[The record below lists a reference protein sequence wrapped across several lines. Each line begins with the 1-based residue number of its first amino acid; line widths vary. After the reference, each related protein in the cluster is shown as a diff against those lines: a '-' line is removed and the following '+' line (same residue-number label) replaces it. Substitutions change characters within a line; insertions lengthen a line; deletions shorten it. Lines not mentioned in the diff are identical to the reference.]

1 MNNSPTFRALISAAC
16 LSLAAFGSAFAQ
28 SPSSASSLAPVKLEE
43 FNVSDTK
50 VQSYQADRVQMGAF
64 RDLDPVDVP
73 LTINVITRE
82 ALDAQAAR
90 SLFDALKNT
99 AGATRSQLSGS
110 VYDNIAVRG
119 ILVENRGNY
128 RLNGSLP
135 IVNLIDL
142 SMENKERVEVL
153 KGASSLYYGFVPP
166 SGLVNLTTKRPTPQ
180 ALTAL
185 TISGNSFGAING
197 QIDVSR
203 KFGDKK
209 QGGIRINL
217 AAGNEDLGVDNFKA
231 SREFA
236 SIATDWK
243 FSDRVIFRFDL
254 ENLKKN
260 VTEQATIA
268 LLPAVGAVGG
278 VGGTI
283 TLPPMP
289 PLSRN
294 FGGEWER
301 YDANMANILGRVD
314 ILISSHWTVLIE
326 GGHARTYRDRLFS
339 QIQNYNLT
347 TGAAQ
352 LNIGFTPS
360 QLYLNTNWRAE
371 LFGRFLT
378 GKIPHN
384 LSFGATTNAREQ
396 DIYNLGTINF
406 NTNYFNP
413 IPVPKL
419 SAPTVTSIRTPNKIK
434 DTGIYI
440 SDRISLFEDR
450 ALIIAGVRSTDYSTH
465 TTVYTTTNATGV
477 TTAVP
482 SNYDVTGKLS
492 PMVSAAWK
500 PTPRSSLYVS
510 YSKALEAG
518 GNAPAAQA
526 NAGFVLPPLE
536 SRQYEVGAK
545 AQVGGVLVQVGR
557 FDIERP
563 ATFVDSRNFFTA
575 NGKAAYT
582 GTELFVSGEII
593 PSLSVIASGIVL
605 DAKATN
611 AANLATFG
619 KIPQGTAKYT
629 SSLFLDWRVP
639 EVKGFTVSAGAF
651 YIGRRPM
658 NDANQAF
665 IGGYTTFTAGTSY
678 RFNLGNRAMVARI
691 NGENIFEKHA
701 WAASNGLLATTFPRM
716 IKFSLT
722 TNF

>member
-1 MNNSPTFRALISAAC
+1 MNYRFKIRPAFRAFVLGVATTG
-16 LSLAAFGSAFAQ
+16 AAFSQ
-28 SPSSASSLAPVKLEE
+28 TTSSASSLPPVKLEE
-43 FNVSDTK
+43 FNVSGSK
-50 VQSYQADRVQMGAF
+50 VESYQADRVQMGAF

-73 LTINVITRE
+73 LTINVVTRE

-142 SMENKERVEVL
+142 SLENKERVEVL

-185 TISGNSFGAING
+185 TISANSFGAING
-197 QIDVSR
+197 QVDVSR
-203 KFGDKK
+203 KFGDKN
-209 QGGIRINL
+209 QGGIRVNL
-217 AAGNEDLGVDNFKA
+217 AAGDEDLGIDNFRA
-231 SREFA
+231 SRTFA
-236 SIATDWK
+236 AVAADWK
-243 FSDRVIFRFDL
+243 FTDRVIFRFDL
-254 ENLKKN
+254 ENLRKN

-283 TLPPMP
+283 TLPPLP

-294 FGGEWER
+294 FGGEWQR
-301 YDANMANILGRVD
+301 YNANMANILGRVD
-314 ILISSHWTVLIE
+314 ILLSPHWTILLE

-339 QIQNYNLT
+339 QLQNYNLT

-360 QLYLNTNWRAE
+360 QLYLNTNWRTE

-384 LSFGATTNAREQ
+384 LSVGATTNAREQ
-396 DIYNLGTINF
+396 DIYNLGTVNF

-413 IPVPKL
+413 VPVPKL
-419 SAPTVTSIRTPNKIK
+419 TAPTATVIRTPNKIK
-434 DTGIYI
+434 DTGVYV
-440 SDRISLFEDR
+440 SDRISLFDDH
-450 ALIIAGVRSTDYSTH
+450 ALIIAGVRTTDYASH
-465 TTVYTTTNATGV
+465 TTVYTTTNSTGV

-482 SNYDVTGKLS
+482 SNYDVGGKFS
-492 PMVSAAWK
+492 PMISAAWK
-500 PTPRSSLYVS
+500 PTPKSSLYVS

-518 GNAPAAQA
+518 ATATTAQA
-526 NAGFVLPPLE
+526 NSGSVLPPLE
-536 SRQYEVGAK
+536 SRQYEIGAK
-545 AQVGGVLVQVGR
+545 AQLLGVLFQVGY
-557 FDIERP
+557 FDISRP
-563 ATFVDSRNFFTA
+563 ATFVDSRNFLTP
-575 NGKAAYT
+575 NGKAAYK
-582 GTELFVSGEII
+582 GTEFYASGEII

-611 AANLATFG
+611 PLNLATFE

-678 RFNLGNRAMVARI
+678 RFNVGNRAMTARI
-691 NGENIFEKHA
+691 NGENIFEKQA
-701 WAASNGLLATTFPRM
+701 WAASNGFLATTFPRL